1 MSNSTNPTAQDRSRT
16 QPSAAMTSPA
26 REHRRRF
33 LRPVIWTAGFIAVA
47 GMVIAACSTSSTD
60 TADGVAET
68 GSVEVIGSPLA
79 PFDQPDPAL
88 GTTAPVIV
96 AETYEGDQLRLGD
109 DGVARVIGFFAHW
122 CRFCQAE
129 LPRLVEW
136 LEDIAVP
143 EGVEVVAIST
153 AVNPDR
159 DNYPPSEWFEREGYQ
174 GILLRDSEDQALAT
188 SYGLVGFPYWTVIGA
203 DGSVLSR
210 VPGEI
215 DTETYEALLAQAAAS
230 S

>member
-1 MSNSTNPTAQDRSRT
+1 
-16 QPSAAMTSPA
+16 
-26 REHRRRF
+26 
-33 LRPVIWTAGFIAVA
+33 
-47 GMVIAACSTSSTD
+47 
-60 TADGVAET
+60 
-68 GSVEVIGSPLA
+68 
-79 PFDQPDPAL
+79 
-88 GTTAPVIV
+88 
-96 AETYEGDQLRLGD
+96 
-109 DGVARVIGFFAHW
+109 VIGFFAHW

-159 DNYPPSEWFEREGYQ
+159 DNYPPSEWFEREGYE

-215 DTETYEALLAQAAAS
+215 DTEIYEALLAQAAAS